1 LVEQAL
7 KRKIDALEMI
17 LVMCFKVVGRDR
29 KELCIIWFVFN
40 KSDCMQT
47 LMNTCFIP
55 SLYFDIEKVERYQI
69 GEVSE

>member
-1 LVEQAL
+1 
-7 KRKIDALEMI
+7 
-17 LVMCFKVVGRDR
+17 MCFKVVGRDR